1 MATAPDSDPDRRT
14 SRTGRSIPPGP
25 AAILPTLL
33 PAGLLLMALVLP
45 RFMFQSDQTA
55 SKIGLGP
62 AAWPDAMLLGMAV
75 FCVLWIVRDVWALG
89 ATNQKPTLSIP
100 IEDGHYDFGKAI
112 VGLIMIISY
121 GWSLPIL
128 GFAVSTSV
136 FIMIWCLF
144 GGLRNLLVVI
154 PVTMIGTIAL
164 LWLFMGLALMP
175 LPRGFGPFDDFSI
188 WLLRATGIY

>member
-14 SRTGRSIPPGP
+14 SRTGRSTPPGP
-25 AAILPTLL
+25 ATILPTLL

-89 ATNQKPTLSIP
+89 ATSRKPTLSIP

-112 VGLIMIISY
+112 VGLIMIIAY

-154 PVTMIGTIAL
+154 PVTVIGTIAL